1 MIKTRGGQ
9 GTAENYIPD
18 LPNLKVGLDIDHR
31 TRIHLINILRDMQAN
46 RYTKNEA
53 LEKNKKERD
62 DKKRSRPDNGPDKRV
77 TIRDTLA
84 EIDMFQTEHLK
95 LREFVQKQQQL
106 IANLHKRLKTVEALL
121 TSHLQ
126 MDGSPAPSAD
136 VISSAILS
144 TSASLESRGSA
155 SLKDDIEEVD
165 KMCLACNKVVR
176 NCKCFDD

>member
-95 LREFVQKQQQL
+95 LREFVQKQATDSEPAQE
-106 IANLHKRLKTVEALL
+106 TE
-121 TSHLQ
+121 
-126 MDGSPAPSAD
+126 DG
-136 VISSAILS
+136 
-144 TSASLESRGSA
+144 GSA
-155 SLKDDIEEVD
+155 SDLAPPDGWITCPVCRRHFVSNLEHLRIVGIEGLGFA
-165 KMCLACNKVVR
+165 KG
-176 NCKCFDD
+176 